1 MPDSDNDRGLID
13 GRPAI
18 SGQSPRRILVALL
31 IAAILV
37 MIVIATL
44 TLH

>member
-1 MPDSDNDRGLID
+1 MPDSDNDRSLTD
-13 GRPAI
+13 GRPTAG
-18 SGQSPRRILVALL
+18 GQSPRRALVALL